1 MRQVTRTWTIAGTLP
16 SLAATVGL
24 GVLALVLAARQRPAS
39 VDVFRSA

>member
-1 MRQVTRTWTIAGTLP
+1 MRQVTRTWTIADTLP
-16 SLAATVGL
+16 FLAATIGS